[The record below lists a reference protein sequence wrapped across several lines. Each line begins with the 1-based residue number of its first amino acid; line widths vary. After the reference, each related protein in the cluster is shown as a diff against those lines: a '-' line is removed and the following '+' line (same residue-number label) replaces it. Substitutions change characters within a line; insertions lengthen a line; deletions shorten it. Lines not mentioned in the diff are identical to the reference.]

1 MKAWLSDRV
10 QRSKM
15 DFEVFNGRPT
25 ATLIQR
31 FDGSAVLLGP
41 KAKKVEFENGA
52 TRHEAIAEAES
63 FGWVIAIEH
72 LHSEREDRV
81 G

>member
-1 MKAWLSDRV
+1 
-10 QRSKM
+10 M
-15 DFEVFNGRPT
+15 DLAVLNGKPK

-41 KAKKVEFENGA
+41 EARKVEFENGT
-52 TRHEAIAEAES
+52 TRNEAAARAED

-72 LHSEREDRV
+72 LHSEKEHRI

>member
-1 MKAWLSDRV
+1 MKAQLRDRV
-10 QRSKM
+10 QKSNVDLRL
-15 DFEVFNGRPT
+15 FNGSPR

-41 KAKKVEFENGA
+41 KAKKIEFENGA
-52 TRHEAIAEAES
+52 TRHEAIAEAEN

-72 LHSEREDRV
+72 LHSERETRV

>member
-1 MKAWLSDRV
+1 VNINTLGLN
-10 QRSKM
+10 M
-15 DFEVFNGRPT
+15 DLTVFNGKPK

-41 KAKKVEFENGA
+41 EARKIEFENGA
-52 TRHEAIAEAES
+52 TRNEAMAEAEN

-72 LHSEREDRV
+72 LHSEKERRV

>member
-1 MKAWLSDRV
+1 MDLRV
-10 QRSKM
+10 SIGK
-15 DFEVFNGRPT
+15 PK

-41 KAKKVEFENGA
+41 EARKVEFENGA
-52 TRHEAIAEAES
+52 TRNEVAAKAED

-72 LHSEREDRV
+72 LHSEKEHRAGRAAKTRA
-81 G
+81 

>member
-1 MKAWLSDRV
+1 MDLSV
-10 QRSKM
+10 L
-15 DFEVFNGRPT
+15 NGKPK

-41 KAKKVEFENGA
+41 EAKKIEFENGA
-52 TRHEAIAEAES
+52 TRHEAIAKAEN

-72 LHSEREDRV
+72 LHSEREHSV

>member
-1 MKAWLSDRV
+1 
-10 QRSKM
+10 M
-15 DFEVFNGRPT
+15 DLTVLNGKPK

-41 KAKKVEFENGA
+41 EARKVEFENGA
-52 TRHEAIAEAES
+52 TRNEVAAKAED

-72 LHSEREDRV
+72 LHSEKEHRV
-81 G
+81 R

>member
-1 MKAWLSDRV
+1 
-10 QRSKM
+10 M
-15 DFEVFNGRPT
+15 DWSASIGKPK

-41 KAKKVEFENGA
+41 KARKIELGNRA
-52 TRHEAIAEAES
+52 ARHEVIAEAENV
-63 FGWVIAIEH
+63 GWVIAIEH
-72 LHSEREDRV
+72 LHSDKERRA

>member
-1 MKAWLSDRV
+1 
-10 QRSKM
+10 M
-15 DFEVFNGRPT
+15 DLTVLNGKPK

-41 KAKKVEFENGA
+41 ESRKIEFENGT
-52 TRHEAIAEAES
+52 TRNEAVEKAED

-72 LHSEREDRV
+72 LHSEKEHRAGRAAKTRA
-81 G
+81 

>member
-1 MKAWLSDRV
+1 
-10 QRSKM
+10 M
-15 DFEVFNGRPT
+15 DWSVSIGKPR

-41 KAKKVEFENGA
+41 EARKVEFENG
-52 TRHEAIAEAES
+52 TSRNEAAAKAEG

-72 LHSEREDRV
+72 LHSEKEHRI

>member
-1 MKAWLSDRV
+1 MKAWLRDRV
-10 QRSKM
+10 QKSKM
-15 DFEVFNGRPT
+15 DFEAFNESPK

-41 KAKKVEFENGA
+41 KAKKIEFENGA
-52 TRHEAIAEAES
+52 TKHEAIAEAEN

-72 LHSEREDRV
+72 LHSEREHRI

>member
-1 MKAWLSDRV
+1 MGHKSPDGKPR
-10 QRSKM
+10 
-15 DFEVFNGRPT
+15 

-41 KAKKVEFENGA
+41 EARKLEFDSSA
-52 TRHEAIAEAES
+52 TRHEIQAKADQL
-63 FGWVIAIEH
+63 GWVVGIEH
-72 LHSEREDRV
+72 LHMEREGRT

>member
-1 MKAWLSDRV
+1 MDLRV
-10 QRSKM
+10 SIGK
-15 DFEVFNGRPT
+15 PK

-41 KAKKVEFENGA
+41 EARKVEFENGT
-52 TRHEAIAEAES
+52 TRNEAMAKAEN

-72 LHSEREDRV
+72 LHSEKEHKV
-81 G
+81 GRMAKIRT

>member
-1 MKAWLSDRV
+1 
-10 QRSKM
+10 M
-15 DFEVFNGRPT
+15 DWNASIGKPK
-25 ATLIQR
+25 ATLIRR

-41 KAKKVEFENGA
+41 RARKIELGNRT
-52 TRHEAIAEAES
+52 TRHEVIAEAEN

-72 LHSEREDRV
+72 LHSDKEHRA

>member
-1 MKAWLSDRV
+1 MDLSLL
-10 QRSKM
+10 
-15 DFEVFNGRPT
+15 NGKPR

-41 KAKKVEFENGA
+41 EARKIEFENG
-52 TRHEAIAEAES
+52 TSRNEAAAKAED

-72 LHSEREDRV
+72 LHSEKEHRDGRIAKTSL
-81 G
+81 

>member
-1 MKAWLSDRV
+1 MKAQPRDKV
-10 QRSKM
+10 QKSNV
-15 DFEVFNGRPT
+15 DFEVFNGRPR

-41 KAKKVEFENGA
+41 KAKKIEFENGA
-52 TRHEAIAEAES
+52 TKHEAIAEAEN

-72 LHSEREDRV
+72 LHSERENSAA
-81 G
+81 

>member
-1 MKAWLSDRV
+1 
-10 QRSKM
+10 M
-15 DFEVFNGRPT
+15 DWSVSIGKPR

-41 KAKKVEFENGA
+41 EARKVEFENG
-52 TRHEAIAEAES
+52 TSRNEAAAKAED

-72 LHSEREDRV
+72 LHSEKEHRAGRAAKTRA
-81 G
+81 